1 MTPGFKPFTVKIH
14 ANPFPHEHPFN
25 TQDYVVLWNGD
36 VPCRELMQQNSRQDN
51 KGFCVK
57 NMTGLL
63 VAHFVVLVFYKN
75 ICLKEGKDWQKLI
88 SNIYCLAFTFRFA
101 VFVHLSSFWVSSL
114 VSQRGGFTPSLH
126 RKPKYSLGQRS
137 RIIMTFITDGKSRVV
152 TQ

>member
-14 ANPFPHEHPFN
+14 ANPFPREHPFN

-36 VPCRELMQQNSRQDN
+36 VPCSELMQQNSRQDG

-63 VAHFVVLVFYKN
+63 LAHFVLLVFYKK

-88 SNIYCLAFTFRFA
+88 SNFIASLS
-101 VFVHLSSFWVSSL
+101 HLGLLSSFICHP
-114 VSQRGGFTPSLH
+114 GGGGGGGNCH
-126 RKPKYSLGQRS
+126 
-137 RIIMTFITDGKSRVV
+137 IWAI
-152 TQ
+152 